1 MIDDLGDNILE
12 FQLFTDKF
20 CKEAIALAEVLDKW
34 TIDRHEFYP
43 TNDVLLPELGLDA
56 IYSRVLKEVIYPLC
70 IHYWK
75 LEGTQWHNMQSE
87 NFLARYTTDRQSHL
101 SLHHD
106 FSHITMVVK
115 LNDEFEGGGTWFPK
129 YGVLSNPKNV
139 GVATLHPGMVTH
151 LHGAR
156 PISAGEEIHLCI
168 IYETRKLKQLY
179 MKQEIRFNKTIGDDG
194 HLVSPVLNE
203 GCKNYLIDIDGTVTD
218 DVPNEEPERMS
229 VVQPYNGAVETLNRW
244 YDEGHVITFF
254 TSRTEEVREITETW
268 LDKHGFKYHGLLM
281 GKPRGG
287 NYHWI
292 DNHIVRGTRYNGVW
306 SDLVEKEVTIEVF
319 QD

>member
-1 MIDDLGDNILE
+1 
-12 FQLFTDKF
+12 
-20 CKEAIALAEVLDKW
+20 
-34 TIDRHEFYP
+34 
-43 TNDVLLPELGLDA
+43 
-56 IYSRVLKEVIYPLC
+56 
-70 IHYWK
+70 
-75 LEGTQWHNMQSE
+75 
-87 NFLARYTTDRQSHL
+87 
-101 SLHHD
+101 
-106 FSHITMVVK
+106 
-115 LNDEFEGGGTWFPK
+115 
-129 YGVLSNPKNV
+129 
-139 GVATLHPGMVTH
+139 
-151 LHGAR
+151 
-156 PISAGEEIHLCI
+156 
-168 IYETRKLKQLY
+168 

-229 VVQPYNGAVETLNRW
+229 VVQPYDGAVETLNRW